1 MYEIPDDALFTWAFI
16 DGRVVLTGE
25 RIVASYV
32 EPAAE
37 TDAQSGEEFRDDI
50 DGAAEDAGEIIT
62 NSGEDFEEKD
72 GSGEEET
79 AAAISGTEED
89 AREIIAD
96 SGEDDEDKDGSG
108 EEEAVGAIPG
118 TDEDAAESVT
128 SSGKDDKEKDDK
140 EKDKDGSGN
149 GETAAVIPE
158 IDEEQVSGEALSD
171 ASDGPRG
178 EAPVFQS
185 GKNFGG
191 IQTDSLLSAAQTLDG
206 GFVAMGYSMGESQ
219 DPEWTHSGKA
229 SNNDAILLKFDQDHK
244 LQWSKAYGGEGVEV
258 FNSMDVL
265 ADGRIAALG
274 RASFE
279 SADQNIKGVSWY
291 LLLVNPDD
299 PEITASAVLRETRV
313 TVSLRR
319 RTGALCWRDGAP
331 ASPVSSPLLKTRLIT
346 GTRSSS
352 GNRRTARMTGSPTA

>member
-1 MYEIPDDALFTWAFI
+1 M
-16 DGRVVLTGE
+16 
-25 RIVASYV
+25 
-32 EPAAE
+32 EPVAE
-37 TDAQSGEEFRDDI
+37 TDAQPGEEFRDDI
-50 DGAAEDAGEIIT
+50 DGSAEDAGEIIT
-62 NSGEDFEEKD
+62 NAGEDFEEKD

-79 AAAISGTEED
+79 AAVISGTDED

-96 SGEDDEDKDGSG
+96 SGEDVEDKDGSG
-108 EEEAVGAIPG
+108 EEEAAGAIPG

-158 IDEEQVSGEALSD
+158 IDEEQVSGEALSG
-171 ASDGPRG
+171 AAGGPRG

-299 PEITASAVLRETRV
+299 PDDYVDYRIGGTS
-313 TVSLRR
+313 
-319 RTGALCWRDGAP
+319 GDQGY
-331 ASPVSSPLLKTRLIT
+331 LLKTRLIT